1 MGTNYYMVKGDHPP
15 EGHYDHPL
23 NPLLKHG
30 TGRPPM
36 IHIGKSSGGWC
47 FALRVYPDHG
57 VHTLADWKV
66 FVERLMRENWAIE
79 DEYGKLYWPKELWP
93 IVEREGW
100 EKKDELCRVAERVG
114 WEKMGRALTR
124 NEVDNTYCIGHGEGL
139 YDYIVGE
146 FS

>member
-1 MGTNYYMVKGDHPP
+1 MGTNFYMVKGEHPP
-15 EGHYDHPL
+15 EGHFDHPL

-57 VHTLADWKV
+57 VYTLADWRA
-66 FVERLMRENWAIE
+66 FASRLVGEGWRVE
-79 DEYGKLYWPKELWP
+79 DEYGTEHTLDNLWRV
-93 IVEREGW
+93 VEREGW
-100 EKKDELCRVAERVG
+100 EELNIKYPFRRH
-114 WEKMGRALTR
+114 
-124 NEVDNTYCIGHGEGL
+124 EVDNRYCVGNGEGL
-139 YDYIVGE
+139 YDYMIGE